1 MKLVFYFPW
10 PEVSGGPFYLT
21 RIANAIAETKEYDV
35 YYVDYKGGLANTL
48 LKNKDI
54 EEIPSVLIGEYMG
67 KLKKVEIL
75 TD

>member
-1 MKLVFYFPW
+1 MENFENKKIEIEENV
-10 PEVSGGPFYLT
+10 E
-21 RIANAIAETKEYDV
+21 
-35 YYVDYKGGLANTL
+35 
-48 LKNKDI
+48 NKDI